1 MTHRT
6 LPPLH
11 AVRAFEAAARH
22 LSMTRAA
29 AELHV
34 TPGAVSRQIRD
45 LELRL
50 GADLFVR
57 GNSGLVLTDPG
68 AVLFRAAKEA
78 LDTLALGLTRAQ
90 NAPGRQ
96 ALKLGAYAVFA
107 GRWLIPRLRHFY
119 ARNPDIEIEIVT
131 IADPLELPPHRCDA
145 VVTVHDGRPMPGFDV
160 VPLVP
165 IEAVPVCA
173 PRLIGPRPIGP
184 RPTAPERF
192 DLRRHRLLHI
202 RLRPD
207 DWRRWL
213 PLAGIEGVDP
223 DGGLYFESMALAM
236 DAAAEGLGVALAIRA
251 LAEADLAQGRLAV
264 PIPVGRRSSRVFALL
279 HETAR
284 AREPAVAALRAWL
297 ETEAASDRRGV

>member
-29 AELHV
+29 AELNV

-50 GADLFVR
+50 RTELFVR
-57 GNSGLVLTDPG
+57 GPSGLTLTGAGVL
-68 AVLFRAAKEA
+68 LFRAAKEA
-78 LDTLALGLTRAQ
+78 LDALAAGMIRAQ
-90 NAPGRQ
+90 NDPGRQ
-96 ALKLGAYAVFA
+96 VVKLGAYAVFA
-107 GRWLIPRLRHFY
+107 SRWLIPRLPRFYDRH
-119 ARNPDIEIEIVT
+119 PDIDLEIVT

-145 VVTVHDGRPMPGFDV
+145 VVTVTDGRPMPGFDI
-160 VPLVP
+160 VPLVA

-173 PRLIGPRPIGP
+173 PRLLGPKP
-184 RPTAPERF
+184 F
-192 DLRRHRLLHI
+192 DLRDHRLLHI

-213 PLAGIEGVDP
+213 PLAGIEGVD
-223 DGGLYFESMALAM
+223 
-236 DAAAEGLGVALAIRA
+236 
-251 LAEADLAQGRLAV
+251 
-264 PIPVGRRSSRVFALL
+264 
-279 HETAR
+279 
-284 AREPAVAALRAWL
+284 
-297 ETEAASDRRGV
+297 